1 MPLYFWLV
9 VAAYLV
15 SMMIAV
21 ALALIVFGFAPGRS
35 INNYF
40 VLFISLIAVSA
51 GFNLIQHLFSWLNIG
66 NPYLML
72 KLQILTILA
81 AGPFLL
87 MFTVR
92 YLDHSTHLADTAA
105 LIGLAVI
112 IAISIPL
119 FQHRLL
125 YNPYID
131 AYGIPHAVT
140 GIGGRA
146 MSALPLTF
154 FGSSLFLFW
163 RGRKRIAE
171 PYLALG
177 VFILLIGV
185 MLVWMFSLLP
195 SFLAISQTA
204 SVFIFSYAI
213 IGRQL
218 FNPLME
224 RNVEL
229 EREIIEHRRIE
240 KERLRSQYKF
250 HDIVENLEI
259 EGYNEHD
266 LAGNAIYANKES
278 LRKMGYSRE
287 EYIGMNYKKIMSPE
301 TAKKIFKIYNWIY
314 RTGISVSLE
323 EYEVIRKDGSV
334 MPIEASAGLLRDASG
349 KPIGFRTISRD
360 ITEQKKT
367 EKKLRET
374 LTALREKEMELYR
387 MLVSRL
393 ASKETEIFSYVGEGL
408 SQREIARKL
417 GVQDSTVYAHIS
429 HIKEKLN
436 ISDTNKLY
444 LFASEYKKNNSN
456 Q

>member
-1 MPLYFWLV
+1 MPLYFWLA

-15 SMMIAV
+15 SMMIAI
-21 ALALIVFGFAPGRS
+21 ALALMVFGFAPGRS
-35 INNYF
+35 INRFF
-40 VLFISLIAVSA
+40 VLFISLVAASA
-51 GFNLIQHLFSWLNIG
+51 GFNIIHRLFLWLNIG
-66 NPYLML
+66 NPHFML
-72 KLQILTILA
+72 ELQILAVLA
-81 AGPFLL
+81 AGPLLL

-92 YLDHSTHLADTAA
+92 YLDHRTPFADTSA
-105 LIGLAVI
+105 LIGLVVI

-119 FQHRLL
+119 FQHRLI
-125 YNPYID
+125 YNPYLD
-131 AYGIPHAVT
+131 EYGISRAVI

-146 MSALPLTF
+146 ISALPLAF
-154 FGSSLFLFW
+154 FLSSAVLFW

-171 PYLALG
+171 PYLPLG
-177 VFILLIGV
+177 VLILLIGM
-185 MLVWMFSLLP
+185 MLGWLFNLPP

-204 SVFIFSYAI
+204 SVLIIGYAV

-218 FNPLME
+218 FNPLRE
-224 RNVEL
+224 RNAEL
-229 EREIIEHRRIE
+229 EREIIERKRIE
-240 KERLRSQYKF
+240 EERLRSQYKF
-250 HDIVENLEI
+250 HDIVENMEI

-266 LAGNAIYANKES
+266 LAGNTIYASKES

-287 EYIGMNYKKIMSPE
+287 EYIGMNYKRIMSPE

-349 KPIGFRTISRD
+349 KPIGFWTISRD
-360 ITEQKKT
+360 ITERKKA

-393 ASKETEIFSYVGEGL
+393 ASKETEIFGYVGEGL

-429 HIKEKLN
+429 HIKEKLD

-444 LFASEYKKNNSN
+444 LFASEFKKNYSN